1 MDVLNAVIFG
11 IVEGVTEF
19 LPISSTGH
27 LMLTAHYLGIA
38 QTEFVKSFE
47 ITIQSGA
54 ILAVAVLYWK
64 ILIKRLDIW
73 KKIITAFLPTAVIGA
88 VMYKFIKQFL
98 LNSTGVVILS
108 LFLGGVVLIFFEY
121 FHGMRKYKT
130 LSQPLKLHQGSPE
143 SRLWRDEVSCRK
155 NEETA
160 GELFQISYRQALL
173 IGLFQSIAVV
183 PGVSRAAATIVGGLL
198 LGLKRR
204 TIVEFSFL
212 LAIPTMLS
220 AMGFDLIK
228 SAYTF
233 NHEQFSVLAIGFI
246 ISFVVALLAIRFLLV
261 FIKKHTFVPFGIY
274 RILVAFV
281 FWLGFR

>member
-1 MDVLNAVIFG
+1 MNVLHALIFG
-11 IVEGVTEF
+11 VVEGITEF

-27 LMLTAHYLGIA
+27 LMLTARYLGIA

-47 ITIQSGA
+47 IAIQSGA

-88 VMYKFIKQFL
+88 VMYKIIKRFL
-98 LNSTGVVILS
+98 LNSTGVVLWS
-108 LFLGGVVLIFFEY
+108 LFLGGIALIIFEY
-121 FHGMRKYKT
+121 FHRK
-130 LSQPLKLHQGSPE
+130 H
-143 SRLWRDEVSCRK
+143 
-155 NEETA
+155 EETV
-160 GELFQISYRQALL
+160 GELSFISYPQALL
-173 IGLFQSIAVV
+173 IGLFQSIAVI

-212 LAIPTMLS
+212 LAIPTMLA

-228 SAYTF
+228 SAHTF
-233 NHEQFSVLAIGFI
+233 NHAQFSLLSIGFI
-246 ISFVVALLAIRFLLV
+246 VSFAVALLAIRFLLV

-274 RILVAFV
+274 RMLIAFL
-281 FWLGFR
+281 FWLRFR

>member
-1 MDVLNAVIFG
+1 MDILHALIFG
-11 IVEGVTEF
+11 IVEGITEF

-27 LMLTAHYLGIA
+27 LMLTARYLGIT

-47 ITIQSGA
+47 IAIQSGA

-64 ILIKRLDIW
+64 ILIRGWDIW
-73 KKIITAFLPTAVIGA
+73 KKIMTAFLPTAAIGA
-88 VMYKFIKQFL
+88 VMYKFIKHFL
-98 LNSTGVVILS
+98 LNSTGVVLWS
-108 LFLGGVVLIFFEY
+108 LFLGGAVLIFFEY
-121 FHGMRKYKT
+121 FHRRKEEVT
-130 LSQPLKLHQGSPE
+130 AELS
-143 SRLWRDEVSCRK
+143 
-155 NEETA
+155 
-160 GELFQISYRQALL
+160 QISYRQALL

-212 LAIPTMLS
+212 LAIPTMLA

-233 NHEQFSVLAIGFI
+233 NHAQFSMLAIGFI
-246 ISFVVALLAIRFLLV
+246 VSFVVALLAIRFLLV
-261 FIKKHTFVPFGIY
+261 FIKNHTFVPFGIY
-274 RILVAFV
+274 RMLVAFV
-281 FWLGFR
+281 FWLRFR